1 MTTETLTIKVLNIEE
16 NPTST
21 GKRRWS
27 VQTDKGYMSIWDR
40 ELAED
45 MMKVGQA
52 TYEAK
57 VSTKNNYK
65 SILDVFRIPDGQ
77 NITPLTK
84 DDKSEF
90 LQSSSD
96 RRETSII
103 AQVAFKG
110 AVELCIAG
118 KITLEEL
125 EAQAKKNLAIIKE
138 ISK

>member
-45 MMKVGQA
+45 MIKVGQA

-65 SILDVFRIPDGQ
+65 SILDVFRVPDGQ
-77 NITPLTK
+77 SITPLTK
-84 DDKSEF
+84 DKSEF
-90 LQSSSD
+90 LPSSSD
-96 RRETSII
+96 RRENSII

-110 AVELCIAG
+110 AIELCAAG

-125 EAQAKKNLAIIKE
+125 EAQAKNNIAIIKE
-138 ISK
+138 ISKQ

>member
-27 VQTDKGYMSIWDR
+27 VQTDRGYMSIWDR

-77 NITPLTK
+77 SITPLTK

-90 LQSSSD
+90 LPSPD

-110 AVELCIAG
+110 AVELCVAG

-138 ISK
+138 ISKQ